1 MSGIRYAPFDF
12 KIPSKFLS
20 ADDDGYSYVQ
30 LPRHRKKGAPKVM
43 FVLDHVPTEDLVR
56 GKLLQGFTGETLM
69 AMFDIAKDHYG
80 CNITEKDIDWLGF
93 NYNAFKTYNKS
104 QEYQDEAEAVFKRRL
119 ESAIVQYK
127 PDVVLTFGP
136 KPFAALNS
144 RKLHWAKG
152 NSNNFLGTVVPTKVR
167 VGNKVHRF
175 KNVPS
180 LSLNSLLGGKNQFN
194 LGVSSYLLGYVTR
207 NLVTAL
213 EGKMRY
219 KVPALY
225 SKTKDGKLRPRYDTR
240 LVDSISKLK
249 KCLKTMAKSKVVSI
263 DTETENLAR
272 VVNNVLTVQMSNDG
286 KTAYIIPIHHKDSPF
301 TTKEK
306 KVVIDM
312 LREYFEEKNEN
323 KVQIY
328 VNGKFDLNIMRTNFK
343 IRYYKANV
351 WDLIA
356 GEYVLDENMKVL
368 TTMTGHGYY
377 NLNNLAMQYGCSA
390 FLDSEF
396 GKENRATIKDT
407 DLDRPLLEYCA
418 LDVIVPF
425 WIYKLQLKR
434 GRDEKYDQY
443 YNMVANQISD
453 QIHVFSTLECTGAL
467 ADIEYL
473 FRLKLPDSPI
483 NTALK
488 EAEDKLY
495 NSEAVAKAND
505 LLGADSKVPTE
516 GLFGTIKAKLFD
528 LTKSEHK
535 QVLFFDVLGL
545 KPLKMSKNRR
555 PNGEKEGAIGK
566 DFQKAYKDVQE
577 VAWYDAI
584 TKIKKLRDAYVKS
597 LIKLWGSDDDIKTDK
612 RIRPTYNFSKIVTG
626 RTSAERPNLQQIPS
640 RSELGKHI
648 KRLFVAGP
656 GKILIKVDYSAH
668 EVRCWSIISG
678 DQGVADVFQVG
689 ADFRNRYKL
698 FPDPLIWKKID
709 LEGDVHKINAA
720 YFFGVDVS
728 AVTKALRN
736 AVKTVIFGLIYG
748 QGDNGLAA
756 ATDNTVAKIVEL
768 KGRFLERFPVGVKW
782 FDKVHNAA
790 KKLFYSESPIGR
802 RRHLW
807 GLALPKS
814 VPQLDGVQARCLRQS
829 VNSIVQGF
837 GSDLMMIGIRNIDR
851 FKFEHY
857 QDTGHYPDMDL
868 CVSVHDSVTVEVAYE
883 DFWLALDFI
892 DRGLTSEVVNQVK
905 KRYGYGFTSDP
916 EVDFEIGATERDVK
930 GWDFSFEQMKEY
942 VRTALEFQVSEW
954 DHDIDIEDVMHTIFE
969 TQYDTMPDFMKKQ
982 LWATRTKIESMGD
995 DIRSKK
1001 EKRLTKKYRE
1011 ELPKNIKQF
1020 KKEEREEEE
1029 RKKAEEVKKLRKK
1042 ERAKLKDAKAK
1053 KKKRKQAA

>member
-1 MSGIRYAPFDF
+1 MSGIKYAPFEF
-12 KIPSKFLS
+12 KIPSKFS
-20 ADDDGYSYVQ
+20 DEDDDGYGYVE

-69 AMFDIAKDHYG
+69 AMFDIAKEVYG
-80 CNITEKDIDWLGF
+80 CDVTEKDIDWLGF
-93 NYNAFKTYNKS
+93 NFNAFKTYNKP
-104 QEYQDEAEAVFKRRL
+104 QEFQEEAEELFKKRL
-119 ESAIVQYK
+119 QSAIVQYK
-127 PDVVLTFGP
+127 PDVVITFGP

-144 RKLHWAKG
+144 TKLHWAKG
-152 NSNNFLGTVVPTKVR
+152 NSNNFLGTSVHTR
-167 VGNKVHRF
+167 VKYKGKRHSF
-175 KNVPS
+175 KNVPT
-180 LSLNSLLGGKNQFN
+180 LSLNTLLGGKNQFN

-207 NLVTAL
+207 NMVTGL

-219 KVPALY
+219 KIPSLY
-225 SKTKDGKLRPRYDTR
+225 KKVDGVLKPRYKTV
-240 LVDSISKLK
+240 LTDSVKKVK
-249 KCLKTMAKSKVVSI
+249 KCLARMAKAKVVSI

-272 VVNNVLTVQMSNDG
+272 VVNNVLTVQMSDDG
-286 KTAYIIPIHHKDSPF
+286 KTAFIIPVHHKDSPF

-306 KVVIDM
+306 KIVIR
-312 LREYFEEKNEN
+312 LIREYFESQNN
-323 KVQIY
+323 NDVQIY

-343 IRYYKANV
+343 IKFYKSNV

-368 TTMTGHGYY
+368 TTLTGYGYY
-377 NLNNLAMQYGCSA
+377 NLNNMAMQYGCGA

-425 WIYKLQLKR
+425 HIYKQQLRR
-434 GRDEKYDQY
+434 GRDEGYDEY
-443 YNMVANQISD
+443 YNMVAHQISD

-483 NTALK
+483 NQELK
-488 EAEDKLY
+488 KAEDRLY
-495 NSEAVAKAND
+495 NSKAVEKANEI
-505 LLGADSKVPTE
+505 LGSDNKVPTE

-545 KPLKMSKNRR
+545 KPLKMSKNKR

-566 DFQKAYKDVQE
+566 DFQKAYKEVKE
-577 VAWYDAI
+577 VAWYDKI
-584 TKIKKLRDAYVKS
+584 TKVKKLRDAYVKS
-597 LIKLWGSDDDIKTDK
+597 LIKLWGSDDDLKTDK

-626 RTSAERPNLQQIPS
+626 RTSAEKPNLQQIPS

-648 KRLFVAGP
+648 KRLFVAGK

-678 DQGVADVFQVG
+678 DQAVADVFQVG

-698 FPDPLIWKKID
+698 FPDPLIWRKID

-728 AVTKALRN
+728 GVTKALRN

-782 FDKVHNAA
+782 FTKVHDAA
-790 KKLFYSESPIGR
+790 KKFFYSESPIGR

-814 VPQLDGVQARCLRQS
+814 VPNLDGVVARCLRQS

-837 GSDLMMIGIRNIDR
+837 GSDLMMIGIRNVDR
-851 FKFEHY
+851 LKYEHFEE
-857 QDTGHYPDMDL
+857 TGHYPDMDL
-868 CVSVHDSVTVEVAYE
+868 CVSVHDSLTVEVAYE
-883 DFWLALDFI
+883 DFWIALDFI
-892 DRGLTSEVVNQVK
+892 DRGLTSAVVDQIK
-905 KRYGYGFTSDP
+905 ERYGYSFTSDP

-930 GWDFSFEQMKEY
+930 GWDFSFDQMKDY
-942 VRTALEFQVSEW
+942 VRTALEFQNSEW
-954 DHDIDIEDVMHTIFE
+954 DHEIDIDDVMHTIFE

-982 LWATRTKIESMGD
+982 LWATRTKIESMGE
-995 DIRSKK
+995 DIRTKK
-1001 EKRLTKKYRE
+1001 EKRLTKKYKA
-1011 ELPKNIKQF
+1011 ELPANTKQYNKEIKAEKERK
-1020 KKEEREEEE
+1020 KKEEL
-1029 RKKAEEVKKLRKK
+1029 KKLRKE
-1042 ERAKLKDAKAK
+1042 ERAKLKKSKKQKA
-1053 KKKRKQAA
+1053 AA